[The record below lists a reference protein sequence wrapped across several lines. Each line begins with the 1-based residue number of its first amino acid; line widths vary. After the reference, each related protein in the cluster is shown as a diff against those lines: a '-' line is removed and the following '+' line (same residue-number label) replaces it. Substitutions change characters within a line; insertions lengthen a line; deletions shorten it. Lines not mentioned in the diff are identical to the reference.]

1 MSTKNIG
8 IAVMFAALVAAAAT
22 LEINGKQSA
31 GLWLLVA
38 LLVVFADWETMTGT
52 TQNSENTV
60 SVLDAWE
67 AIGHDTGMN
76 PSKEELLDSLRYMAQ
91 LAVMNDG
98 GNPAWNAVVRERVRQ
113 VQKEGASLEHDDTH
127 DHGELGAAAIC
138 YLEEAYAQVYDQRR
152 GVQRSSTIT
161 GLLPELW
168 PWHEGDWKPANGSAR
183 NLEKGLALGLAELE
197 RIYRAKQDTEV
208 AHG

>member
-8 IAVMFAALVAAAAT
+8 IAVMFVALVAAAAA

-31 GLWLLVA
+31 GLWFLVVLLVI
-38 LLVVFADWETMTGT
+38 FADWERMTDT
-52 TQNSENTV
+52 TQDIENTV

-67 AIGHDTGMN
+67 AIGHDIGMN
-76 PSKEELLDSLRYMAQ
+76 PSKTELLDSLRHMAQ

-113 VQKEGASLEHDDTH
+113 VQNEGASLEHDDTH
-127 DHGELGAAAIC
+127 DLGELGAAALC
-138 YLEEAYAQVYDQRR
+138 YIEEAYVQVYDHHR
-152 GVQRSSTIT
+152 GLRRSSTIT

-168 PWHEGDWKPANGSAR
+168 PWHGGDWKPANGPAR

-197 RIYRAKQDTEV
+197 RIYRAKQDAEV